1 MKTLMLGGAVAAL
14 AIAIAPAFAQVA
26 PPPGV
31 AQGTAPPR
39 AAPAPMGEPQTRV
52 RVMSNRTMTRD
63 EVATHIR
70 DMFARLDT
78 NKDGY
83 ITRPELDAMHEK
95 MMSMH
100 GDIQKRLEDR
110 GVFMD
115 RGAAF
120 DRLDANHDGNI
131 SRQEFT
137 AAQPQVRSERV
148 IVMRDG
154 DSTTGAQRGR
164 GMRMHRMGMGM
175 GFGGRL
181 FDMAD
186 ANHDGRV
193 SLAEAQA
200 AALAHFDKADANHD
214 GKITPDE
221 RQQMRQVIRMERRGS

>member
-1 MKTLMLGGAVAAL
+1 MKKLMLGGAVSAL
-14 AIAIAPAFAQVA
+14 AIAIAPAFAQVT

-39 AAPAPMGEPQTRV
+39 AASPMGEPQTRV

-63 EVATHIR
+63 EVAAHVR

-78 NKDGY
+78 NKDGF

-95 MMSMH
+95 MMSLR
-100 GDIQKRLEDR
+100 GDVQKRLADR
-110 GVFMD
+110 GVFTD

-120 DRLDANHDGNI
+120 DRLDANHDGSI

-137 AAQPQVRSERV
+137 ASQPQVRSERV

-154 DSTTGAQRGR
+154 DTAAGAPGSR

-175 GFGGRL
+175 GMGFGRL
-181 FDMAD
+181 FDIAD
-186 ANHDGRV
+186 TNHDGRV

-221 RQQMRQVIRMERRGS
+221 RQQVRQVIRMERRGS

>member
-1 MKTLMLGGAVAAL
+1 MKKLLVGGALAAL
-14 AIAIAPAFAQVA
+14 AVAMAPAIAQVA
-26 PPPGV
+26 PPAGV
-31 AQGTAPPR
+31 SQGTPP
-39 AAPAPMGEPQTRV
+39 AAQPPLRDRDTRV
-52 RVMSNRTMTRD
+52 RVLSNRTMTRD
-63 EVATHIR
+63 EVTTHVR

-83 ITRPELDAMHEK
+83 ITRQELDAMHDK
-95 MMSMH
+95 MMSMR
-100 GDIQKRLEDR
+100 GDIQNRLADR

-120 DRLDANHDGNI
+120 DRLDTNHDGSI

-137 AAQPQVRSERV
+137 AAQPQARTERV

-154 DSTTGAQRGR
+154 AAPGAPGEPRMK
-164 GMRMHRMGMGM
+164 MRMHGMGMGI

-181 FDMAD
+181 FDKAD

-200 AALAHFDKADANHD
+200 MALSHFDKADVNHD

-221 RQQMRQVIRMERRGS
+221 RQQMRQTMRIERRGS

>member
-1 MKTLMLGGAVAAL
+1 MS
-14 AIAIAPAFAQVA
+14 
-26 PPPGV
+26 
-31 AQGTAPPR
+31 
-39 AAPAPMGEPQTRV
+39 EPQMRV
-52 RVMSNRTMTRD
+52 RVMTNRTMTRD
-63 EVATHIR
+63 EVTTHIR

-83 ITRPELDAMHEK
+83 ITRPELDAMRDK
-95 MMSMH
+95 MMSMRS
-100 GDIQKRLEDR
+100 DIQKRLSER
-110 GVFMD
+110 GVFTD

-120 DRLDANHDGNI
+120 DRLDANRDGSI

-137 AAQPQVRSERV
+137 AAGPRVRTERV
-148 IVMRDG
+148 VVMRDG
-154 DSTTGAQRGR
+154 NTATGVPGDH
-164 GMRMHRMGMGM
+164 GMRMHRMGM

-193 SLAEAQA
+193 SLAEAQS
-200 AALAHFDKADANHD
+200 AALAHFDKADVNHD

>member
-1 MKTLMLGGAVAAL
+1 
-14 AIAIAPAFAQVA
+14 
-26 PPPGV
+26 
-31 AQGTAPPR
+31 
-39 AAPAPMGEPQTRV
+39 MGEPQTRV

-154 DSTTGAQRGR
+154 DSTTGAQR
-164 GMRMHRMGMGM
+164 
-175 GFGGRL
+175 
-181 FDMAD
+181 
-186 ANHDGRV
+186 V

>member
-1 MKTLMLGGAVAAL
+1 MNKLVLGGAAAAL
-14 AIAIAPAFAQVA
+14 AIAIGPAFAQVA

-31 AQGTAPPR
+31 AQGTQSPR
-39 AAPAPMGEPQTRV
+39 AAPAPMSEPQMRV
-52 RVMSNRTMTRD
+52 RVMTNRTMTRD
-63 EVATHIR
+63 EVTTHIR

-83 ITRPELDAMHEK
+83 ITRPELDAMRDK
-95 MMSMH
+95 MMSMRS
-100 GDIQKRLEDR
+100 DIQKRLSER
-110 GVFMD
+110 GVFTD

-120 DRLDANHDGNI
+120 DRLDANRDGSI

-137 AAQPQVRSERV
+137 AARPRVRTERV
-148 IVMRDG
+148 VVMRDG
-154 DSTTGAQRGR
+154 NTATGVPGDH
-164 GMRMHRMGMGM
+164 GMRMHRMGM

-193 SLAEAQA
+193 SLAEAQS
-200 AALAHFDKADANHD
+200 AALAHFDKADVNHD